1 MARPPLIGEA
11 DLIDLL
17 MSVFREKGFDGTS
30 IGDLSEASGLR
41 RASLY
46 HRFPNGKEEMAE
58 AVLNEV
64 GKRFLWILQPM
75 REDEDVARGIGE
87 TANRLVDFY
96 GAGALSCVLDTMT
109 LAGAPEKIRE
119 QARSLAQTWI
129 DVMAEAAQRAGRQP
143 GDAVLAAR
151 DAFLR
156 IEGALVLGRVMGD
169 HAAFV
174 ENIALMPKILMPGPE
189 S

>member
-17 MSVFREKGFDGTS
+17 MAVFREKGFDGTS
-30 IGDLSEASGLR
+30 IGDLSTASGLR

-64 GKRFLWILQPM
+64 GQRFLWILQPM
-75 REDEDVARGIGE
+75 REDEDVARGMGE
-87 TANRLVDFY
+87 TATRLADFY

-119 QARSLAQTWI
+119 QARSLARTWI
-129 DVMAEAAQRAGRQP
+129 DVMAEASQRAGRKP
-143 GDAVLAAR
+143 DDAVHAAK

-169 HAAFV
+169 HEAFA
-174 ENIALMPKILMPGPE
+174 ESIALMPSLLLPDLE
-189 S
+189 N